1 MARIELKDVGHCYG
15 PAGGRLEDY
24 ALQPFSHVWEDG
36 GAYALLGPSGCGK
49 TTFLNII
56 SGLVHPTR
64 GRVLFDGRDVTALAT
79 AQRNIAQVFQFPVIY
94 KTKTVHDNLAFPL
107 RCRNV
112 EETEIRR
119 RVQEVAAL
127 LNLESSLK
135 KPARQLTADAKQLI
149 SLGRGLVREDVA
161 AILLDEPLTVIDPQ
175 QKWLLRRK
183 LKEINTALK
192 QTMVYVTH
200 DQNEAMTF
208 ADHVAVMDQGKVMQI
223 GTPQELFECPQHT
236 FVGWF
241 IGSPAMN
248 ILPCT
253 VAEGG
258 VMIKDKKVPLPALA
272 KAAATAAGAL
282 ELGIRP
288 EFVQISDTPG
298 AGALGVD
305 IREIENLG
313 NYNIVMLDLDG
324 LEIKAKISVGNPL
337 PDRKAFIRLPEKSTH
352 IYASGQRLNPGT

>member
-1 MARIELKDVGHCYG
+1 MARIELDNVGHCYG
-15 PAGGRLEDY
+15 PVTEDLENY

-64 GRVLFDGRDVTALAT
+64 GQVLFDGRDVTALAT
-79 AQRNIAQVFQFPVIY
+79 ARRNIAQVFQFPVIY
-94 KTKTVHDNLAFPL
+94 KTKTVYDNLAFPL

-112 EETEIRR
+112 DSSTIKR
-119 RVQEVAAL
+119 RVGEVAAL
-127 LNLESSLK
+127 LNLESSLQ
-135 KPARQLTADAKQLI
+135 KPARRLTADAKQLI

-183 LKEINTALK
+183 LKEINAALK

-208 ADHVAVMDQGKVMQI
+208 ADHVAVMNQGRVVQI
-223 GTPQELFECPQHT
+223 GTPQELFERPQHT

-241 IGSPAMN
+241 IGSPSMN

-253 VAEGG
+253 PTEGG
-258 VMIKDKKVPLPALA
+258 VMLRDQKVPLPALA
-272 KAAATAAGAL
+272 KAAETADGSL

-288 EFVQISDTPG
+288 EFVQLSDKPEPETI
-298 AGALGVD
+298 AAT

-313 NYNIVMLDLDG
+313 SYNIVILDIAG
-324 LEIKAKISVGNPL
+324 LELTAKVPAANSL
-337 PDRKAFIRLPEKSTH
+337 PGRKTFIRLPEKSTH
-352 IYASGQRLNPGT
+352 LYADSQLLPSIT